1 MFKLILKLIAIV
13 LGLILIAFTVLW
25 IICEI
30 APILLGAVVFIPWL
44 VAALAGGAK
53 VK

>member
-13 LGLILIAFTVLW
+13 LGFILIAFTVLW
-25 IICEI
+25 IIYKI
-30 APILLGAVVFIPWL
+30 APILLGAIVFIPWL
-44 VAALAGGAK
+44 VAALAGGSN

>member
-1 MFKLILKLIAIV
+1 MFKLILKLIAIA
-13 LGLILIAFTVLW
+13 LGFMLIEFIVLW

-44 VAALAGGAK
+44 VAALAGGSK